1 MPSRVKHSLWV
12 EGVQVCAHC
21 DKVRRGKK
29 PRHAHWD
36 QCPRARHADAWLAR
50 QAELR
55 PDVIILPPSYVKV
68 DVPST
73 AARPRLPAFPESVTG
88 IPVVYAATEDW
99 DATAEAFAE
108 PWPWPECVS
117 EY

>member
-1 MPSRVKHSLWV
+1 MPNRVKHSLWV
-12 EGVQVCAHC
+12 NGIQVCAHC
-21 DKVRRGKK
+21 DKERLGKK

-36 QCPRARHADAWLAR
+36 QCPRARHAEAWLAR

-73 AARPRLPAFPESVTG
+73 AARPRLPAFPDSLTG
-88 IPVVYAATEDW
+88 IPVVYATTEDW
-99 DATAEAFAE
+99 DATAEAAAE
-108 PWPWPECVS
+108 PWP
-117 EY
+117 